1 MQPRRVTCLAH
12 GEIAHSEQ
20 IPRRHKHGRI
30 GKGACLAGVSAY
42 SVGVDIVAATQWHS
56 KESKRWVL
64 K

>member
-42 SVGVDIVAATQWHS
+42 SVGVDIVAGTP
-56 KESKRWVL
+56 
-64 K
+64 